1 MRTGNVTR
9 GRIWTGT
16 SSPRSATGRSSLV
29 EPLPHHISADAV
41 HVSFRADPA
50 RIAAFLPPGLEP
62 LESGEGWAMVAEM
75 AKVSVEAPEQAWEQP
90 SRSAYNEG
98 VVGFYCRFGDR
109 IGRYTAFVW
118 VNRDWSLGMGSIF
131 GWSKRLAEVDR
142 TRAQATNP
150 GLRAV
155 GPGCRL
161 GGTVQ
166 RQGCTVL
173 RVQVALADDAKTV
186 PALPGHAAGTFLY
199 RYIAS
204 PSPDVTDVEQ
214 LFDLPFA
221 NVSMSPVWVGSGRV
235 EFGEAPD
242 EELSTLGEVE
252 ATGGYVYQRGWTTDR
267 VARLLHDYQA
277 PGAHAPGGA
286 AVNVSSSQE
295 PA

>member
-1 MRTGNVTR
+1 MQ

-41 HVSFRADPA
+41 HVAFRADPA
-50 RIAAFLPPGLEP
+50 RIAQFLPPGLEP
-62 LESGEGWAMVAEM
+62 LDTGEGWAMVAEM

-90 SRSAYNEG
+90 SRSTYNEG
-98 VVGFYCRFGDR
+98 VVGFYCRFGER

-150 GLRAV
+150 GLRTL

-166 RQGCTVL
+166 RQGRTVL
-173 RVQVALADDAKTV
+173 QVQVALADDARTV
-186 PALPGHAAGTFLY
+186 AALPGHAAGTFLY
-199 RYIAS
+199 RYIPS
-204 PSPDVTDVEQ
+204 PSPDVPDVEQ
-214 LFDLPFA
+214 LFDLPFS

-235 EFGEAPD
+235 EFGAAPD
-242 EELSTLGEVE
+242 EELAALGPVE
-252 ATGGYVYQRGWTTDR
+252 ATGGYAYQRGWTTDR

-277 PGAHAPGGA
+277 QGARAPRDLA
-286 AVNVSSSQE
+286 TSSSSSRE